1 MSTPKVSRT
10 LNDLPL
16 LNDLLP
22 TDVVHARRGGT
33 DYKVKIQT
41 LSDPSLFGGDRTYVH
56 EQMSAS
62 VKWTIVHGMN
72 KYPSVAVVDS
82 ANTFVIGDLQ
92 YIDLTTVEVT
102 FTGPFSGKAYL
113 N

>member
-16 LNDLLP
+16 LEELQP
-22 TDVVHARRGGT
+22 TDVVHMRRGGT

-56 EQMSAS
+56 DQMSPQEI
-62 VKWTIVHGMN
+62 WTITHGMN
-72 KYPSVAVVDS
+72 KFPSVAVVDS
-82 ANTFVIGDLQ
+82 ANTSVIGDLQ
-92 YIDLTTVEVT
+92 YIDTNTVQIT
-102 FTGPFSGKAYL
+102 FSGPFSGKAYL